1 MLPIAFETSEE
12 KLTPKRRAAKE
23 NEIDTGSAGKNPFT
37 AGHVG
42 TCPNCFKPADMSKL
56 RVDERHRIWCK
67 DEKCKMQSY
76 ITHWF
81 CAKCSSQNS
90 KIKFD
95 DCVCYARLLS
105 NQGKIVLR
113 CPKTTCPGWKSFEN
127 LPASSKTRIQCHVC
141 SLRQHFREWQ
151 CFKCTMIRNDCTCER
166 PKLQEAPAK
175 RKRLTSVLKRPA
187 QKDMTTPTSK
197 RYRRK

>member
-1 MLPIAFETSEE
+1 MGVVWHCSANAYIIQWFCVKCS
-12 KLTPKRRAAKE
+12 
-23 NEIDTGSAGKNPFT
+23 NQGSARGKST
-37 AGHVG
+37 
-42 TCPNCFKPADMSKL
+42 K
-56 RVDERHRIWCK
+56 
-67 DEKCKMQSY
+67 
-76 ITHWF
+76 
-81 CAKCSSQNS
+81 NS
-90 KIKFD
+90 NIKFD

-151 CFKCTMIRNDCTCER
+151 CFKCTMIRNDCICEG

-175 RKRLTSVLKRPA
+175 RQRLTSVLKRPA

-197 RYRRK
+197 RCRRK